1 MGGRGGSGRGIAAQ
15 GPTASSTPA
24 TAAPSDPIFDIVER
38 TIRSDPGAGATPIT
52 SLERVRNAL
61 SGMDRGR
68 QDAEILRLARA
79 RKILLVPASNQK
91 VMSNA
96 ERRAEIMFGNERK
109 AHVMLP

>member
-1 MGGRGGSGRGIAAQ
+1 MGGRGGSGRGIVAQ
-15 GPTASSTPA
+15 GPAASS
-24 TAAPSDPIFDIVER
+24 DPVFDTVAR
-38 TIRSDPGAGATPIT
+38 TIRSDPGAGATSIT

-61 SGMDRGR
+61 SGMDRGE